1 MGEGV
6 TTIEP
11 LLRVV
16 ILWRRDLSR
25 VKYEWLESEWSPDSG
40 DESSAASV
48 NSSHD
53 SLRTTLQRLLTS
65 NEVLTLETEVGK
77 LSDEHVQSLF
87 VRVADKMIEAVEFL
101 REMVT
106 KEDLWAAVTLVAT
119 VCAVGAVAYVMHYA
133 VKMEEESVQRRL
145 GAKGLKVDKNNM
157 I

>member
-1 MGEGV
+1 MPLINLLHSFRNPTLGLGTGEGV
-6 TTIEP
+6 TIDP
-11 LLRVV
+11 LLRVA

-87 VRVADKMIEAVEFL
+87 VRVADK
-101 REMVT
+101 
-106 KEDLWAAVTLVAT
+106 
-119 VCAVGAVAYVMHYA
+119 GHY
-133 VKMEEESVQRRL
+133 SVL
-145 GAKGLKVDKNNM
+145 P
-157 I
+157 